1 MHSLEVSKENSE
13 TAVLLVANQVRV
25 RAADQRQ
32 KLHSAVQRIAAWSL
46 AVVLPEMLLLE
57 AVLLVVQAL
66 PLPRLLGL
74 GLPRPPEQPEQPEQL
89 PELAQPPELPV

>member
-25 RAADQRQ
+25 RTADQRQ

-46 AVVLPEMLLLE
+46 AAVLPEMLLLE

-74 GLPRPPEQPEQPEQL
+74 GLLQLPEQPEQP